1 MEGRECYARR
11 NRPGAATRGQQQP
24 AVGHK
29 SSKER
34 PTRQGKSSQH
44 SAAAAEGATGA
55 GYPES
60 GRKRDRRGEQRGGQA
75 GQCGKEWEASWPSS
89 ACSYQQGLAPA
100 GVDTRLAAGR
110 AGRQSPQ
117 PSWSCWEPARAAASR
132 AVCAAEGATHPLAH
146 PGGSRWRNQLA
157 LRACQ
162 PQPQPAPVRATP
174 ARHRVGQEAA
184 AQAAMQGSRWQGSRA
199 MQGKVGKAQR
209 RHKSKHRG
217 VRKGREGERR
227 GHKAGRGPLGV
238 THQVGVG
245 LPRGGS
251 PQKCQR
257 QDQSR

>member
-1 MEGRECYARR
+1 MQPRGASSNLPSGTRAQRSVLPGRGKAASTAQRR
-11 NRPGAATRGQQQP
+11 RKGQRAQGTQKVAGRG
-24 AVGHK
+24 
-29 SSKER
+29 
-34 PTRQGKSSQH
+34 
-44 SAAAAEGATGA
+44 TG
-55 GYPES
+55 G
-60 GRKRDRRGEQRGGQA
+60 GEKRGGQA

-227 GHKAGRGPLGV
+227 GHKAGRGPFGV